1 MAGRKKIRERGK
13 VRFSEYFKELKE
25 GDKVAL
31 KKEQSFPANFKERM
45 QGKTGTIIGKR
56 GRNYVVEVND
66 FKKKKV
72 FIVPPIHLKRIYLK
86 PAVGGK
92 LK

>member
-56 GRNYVVEVND
+56 GRNCCYFASCRSFAE
-66 FKKKKV
+66 
-72 FIVPPIHLKRIYLK
+72 ICSRR
-86 PAVGGK
+86 
-92 LK
+92 